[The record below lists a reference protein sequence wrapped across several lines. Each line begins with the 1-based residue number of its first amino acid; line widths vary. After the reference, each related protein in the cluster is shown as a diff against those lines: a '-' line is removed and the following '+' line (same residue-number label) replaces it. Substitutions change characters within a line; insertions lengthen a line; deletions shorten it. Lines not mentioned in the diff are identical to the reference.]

1 MTQNFAISPRILVL
15 AIALLFSL
23 SATALSQEITG
34 NIVGT
39 VKDSSGAA
47 VKGATVTITDD
58 DKGLVV
64 RTITTGD
71 EGEFS
76 APQLPSGNY
85 SLTVEAPGFKKS
97 LQTGLKLDVNQ
108 RRAVD
113 VALEAGNIAEV
124 VTVAADQ
131 VTVELTTP
139 TASTVINGDQV
150 RELSVNNRN
159 FVQLV
164 TLAPGVTN
172 DLADQVYVGTTN
184 PAGQA
189 NTVNISV
196 NGARSSSNTF
206 LVDGADITDRGSN
219 LTIQAYP
226 SIDSIGEFR
235 VLRSLYPAESGNS
248 GGGQVNII
256 TRSGG
261 DSFHGSLFEFVR
273 NERLNANDF
282 ITNSLVNPTFGRD
295 SNGKA
300 KRGPFRYNN
309 FGGTVGGPI
318 YIPNFGVGN
327 GSMFTRLKRTFFFFS
342 EEQRRDIRY
351 PSLSATVPDAALRQ
365 GIFPVDVCINRN
377 DIVGATCTG
386 ANILPRGSALPAA
399 AYNPAALAYLNQI
412 YNHLP
417 LPNAPNFTLNGSA
430 INTSNFRQEILKID
444 HTFSDRWSA
453 FYRYENDKIPTLDAN
468 SLFSSGGSLP
478 GVATTETDSPG
489 KAHTFQTT
497 FTISPSAILEARY
510 AHSYGAILS
519 KNVGL
524 LALANSSNPVTLPF
538 ANTRDRITSVFGN
551 GFGSA
556 TNGINGGLIGFG
568 PYDNFSNKNLF
579 GSNLTLIVNGSH
591 TLKLGGA
598 YSKYRKNENALVGDA
613 TGANQGIFTA
623 FSAGLPANVGTGAG
637 QSLPP
642 GVTLA
647 TAQNVQ
653 RWANFLVGN
662 ASTFVQG
669 RFDYTANLIQANIES
684 YAQDEWRFR
693 PNLTLYYG
701 VRYSRF
707 GQPNDR
713 NGRLSNFDP
722 ALYSAA
728 SAPLITGAG
737 NRIAGSGNFCNGM
750 FVNSQNVQNAAN
762 CTPGVSPFGDEIA
775 KTPNHDFA
783 PRVGLAWD
791 PFKKG
796 TTSVRMGYG
805 IYHEQFLVGFAEQ
818 IIGVNPPYQQ
828 NFTISNTRLDN
839 PAGSSANPPLLSPG
853 PIRGMDTDWK
863 TPYMQHWSLDI
874 QHQLNNKTVFTVG
887 YYGSKGTHLVGVT
900 EINDLPPGLALN
912 SMCAPGN
919 NTTATPGVTLV
930 RCQNPGY
937 AFRNSATTAAQGN
950 TNIVAGQN
958 PFTDNAILDQLRPY
972 RGYRSITMLQP
983 RYNSNYHSLQLYLQ
997 RRFGGSSQV
1006 SAAYTWSKNLT
1017 DSQNDRSNAPQNT
1030 FDISSEYSR
1039 ATLDRRHVF
1048 TMNYIYEL
1056 PFFKEQ
1062 NDIAGKLLGGW
1073 QASGIVTLN
1082 SGLPFTVTTSSFD
1095 AAGLGNNPAAIAG
1108 NRPNLLCDPNVN
1120 APQTLQQ
1127 WFNIACFQTNP
1138 ALANP
1143 VTNPIANIP
1152 GTAGRGVVQGP
1163 PTQRFDF
1170 TMTKNIRF
1178 GETMRL
1184 QLRGEAFNI
1193 FNHTNFRTLSTNVTA
1208 ANFGQVTAVRDPR
1221 TIQLGAKFIF

>member
-108 RRAVD
+108 RRSVD

-131 VTVELTTP
+131 VSVELTTP

-282 ITNSLVNPTFGRD
+282 ITNSLVNPPFGRD

-300 KRGPFRYNN
+300 KRSPFRYNN
-309 FGGTVGGPI
+309 FGGTIGGPI
-318 YIPNFGVGN
+318 YVPNFGEGR
-327 GSMFTRLKRTFFFFS
+327 GSMFTKLKRTFFFFS
-342 EEQRRDIRY
+342 EEQRKDIRY
-351 PSLSATVPDAALRQ
+351 PTLVSTAPDAALRQ
-365 GIFPVDVCINRN
+365 GIFPIPVCINRN
-377 DIVGATCTG
+377 NVPGSTCTG
-386 ANILPRGSALPAA
+386 ANILPANTPLNPALF
-399 AYNPAALAYLNQI
+399 NPAALSYINQI
-412 YNHLP
+412 YNKLP
-417 LPNAPNFTLNGSA
+417 QPLGFASA
-430 INTSNFRQEILKID
+430 YSLTSAVINKSDFRQEILKID
-444 HTFSDRWSA
+444 HAFTNRWSA
-453 FYRYENDKIPTLDAN
+453 FYRYENDKIPTLDSN

-478 GVATTETDSPG
+478 NVSTTETGSPG

-497 FTISPSAILEARY
+497 FTISPNAIIEARY

-538 ANTRDRITSVFGN
+538 ANTRDRITSVNGN
-551 GFGSA
+551 GFG
-556 TNGINGGLIGFG
+556 GLISFG

-579 GSNLTLIVNGSH
+579 GTNLTLIHGSH
-591 TLKLGGA
+591 TMKFGGS
-598 YSKYRKNENALVGDA
+598 YSKYRKNENALVGDT
-613 TGANQGIFTA
+613 TGANQGIFTT
-623 FSAGLPANVGTGAG
+623 FGTTLPTGVV
-637 QSLPP
+637 LPT
-642 GVTLA
+642 GMSTATSQNLA
-647 TAQNVQ
+647 

-662 ASTFVQG
+662 ATTFIQG
-669 RFDYTANLIQANIES
+669 RFDYTANLIQSNIEG

-722 ALYSAA
+722 LLFSRAA
-728 SAPLITGAG
+728 APLVTGAG
-737 NRIAGSGNFCNGM
+737 NRVAGTGNFCNGM
-750 FVNSQNVQNAAN
+750 FVNSQNFKTAVN
-762 CTPGVSPFGDEIA
+762 CTPGTSPFGDEIA

-791 PFKKG
+791 PFGKG
-796 TTSVRMGYG
+796 NTSVRAGYG

-818 IIGVNPPYQQ
+818 IIGVNPPYQE
-828 NFTISNTRLDN
+828 NFTIPNTRLDN
-839 PAGSSANPPLLSPG
+839 PAGGSVNPPSAAAST
-853 PIRGMDTDWK
+853 IRGMDTDWK
-863 TPYMQHWSLDI
+863 TPYMQHWSIDV
-874 QHQLNNKTVFTVG
+874 QRQLGSSMVLSVG

-912 SMCAPGN
+912 SMCAPGD
-919 NTTATPGVTLV
+919 NTTATVGVTLV
-930 RCQNPGY
+930 KCQTPGY
-937 AFRNSATTAAQGN
+937 AFRNSGTTAAQGN
-950 TNIVAGQN
+950 TNIVPGQN
-958 PFTDNAILDQLRPY
+958 PFIDNAILDQLRPY

-983 RYNSNYHSLQLYLQ
+983 RYNSNYHSLQMYMQ
-997 RRFGGSSQV
+997 KRFSGASQM
-1006 SAAYTWSKNLT
+1006 SASYTWSKNLT

-1030 FDISSEYSR
+1030 FDFRSEYSR
-1039 ATLDRRHVF
+1039 AALDRRHVF

-1056 PFFKEQ
+1056 PFFKSQ
-1062 NDIAGKLLGGW
+1062 NGFAGKVLGGW
-1073 QASGIVTLN
+1073 QANGIVTYN
-1082 SGLPFTVTTSSFD
+1082 TGLPFTITTSSYD
-1095 AAGLGNNPAAIAG
+1095 ASGLGNNPAAIAG
-1108 NRPNLLCDPNVN
+1108 NRPNILCDPNSN
-1120 APQTLQQ
+1120 APHTLQE
-1127 WFNIACFQTNP
+1127 WFTKACFQTNP
-1138 ALANP
+1138 ATTPFIPVAN
-1143 VTNPIANIP
+1143 VP

-1163 PTQRFDF
+1163 STARVDF
-1170 TMTKNIRF
+1170 TMSKNIRF
-1178 GETMRL
+1178 GETTRL
-1184 QLRGEAFNI
+1184 QLRGEAFNV
-1193 FNHTNFRTLSTNVTA
+1193 FNHTNFRTIGTNVTL
-1208 ANFGQVTAVRDPR
+1208 GTYGTVTAVRDPR
-1221 TIQLGAKFIF
+1221 TIQLGAKLIF

>member
-1 MTQNFAISPRILVL
+1 MKKHLRVTLPILSLTV
-15 AIALLFSL
+15 ALLLGFS
-23 SATALSQEITG
+23 APARAQEITG

-39 VKDSSGAA
+39 VKDTSGAA
-47 VKGATVTITDD
+47 VKGATVTITDE
-58 DKGLVV
+58 DKNLVV
-64 RTITTGD
+64 RTTITGD

-85 SLTVEAPGFKKS
+85 SMAIEAPGFKKS
-97 LQTGLKLDVNQ
+97 LQTGVKLDVNQ

-113 VALEAGNIAEV
+113 VTLEAGSIAEV

-131 VTVELTTP
+131 VAVELTTP
-139 TASTVINGDQV
+139 SASTVINGDQV

-206 LVDGADITDRGSN
+206 LIDGADITDRGSN
-219 LTIQAYP
+219 ITIQAYP

-261 DSFHGSLFEFVR
+261 NEFHGSLFEFVR

-282 ITNSLVNPTFGRD
+282 ITNSLANPTFGRD

-300 KRGPFRYNN
+300 KRSPFRYNN
-309 FGGTVGGPI
+309 FGGTFGGPI
-318 YIPNFGVGN
+318 YIPNFGEGT
-327 GSMFTRLKRTFFFFS
+327 GSMFTKLKKTFFFFS
-342 EEQRRDIRY
+342 EEQRRDLRY
-351 PSLSATVPDAALRQ
+351 PTLSSTVPDNLLRQ
-365 GIFPVDVCINRN
+365 GIFPIPVCINRN
-377 DIVGATCTG
+377 DVVGATCTG
-386 ANILPRGSALPAA
+386 ANILPIGTPLPAGLF
-399 AYNPAALAYLNQI
+399 NPAALSYINQI
-412 YNHLP
+412 YNKLP
-417 LPNAPNFTLNGSA
+417 QPNAPNYVLNSAA
-430 INTSNFRQEILKID
+430 INRANFRQEIFKID
-444 HTFSDRWSA
+444 HNFSDRWSA
-453 FYRYENDKIPTLDAN
+453 FYRYENDKIPTLDSN

-478 GVATTETDSPG
+478 GVSTTETDSPG

-497 FTISPSAILEARY
+497 FTISPRAILEARY

-519 KNVGL
+519 RNVGL
-524 LALANSSNPVTLPF
+524 LALVNSSNPVTLPF
-538 ANTRDRITSVFGN
+538 TNTRDRITSISGN
-551 GFGSA
+551 GFG
-556 TNGINGGLIGFG
+556 GLTSFG

-579 GSNLTLIVNGSH
+579 GSNLTVINGGH
-591 TLKLGGA
+591 TMKFGGA

-613 TGANQGIFTA
+613 TGANQGIFTTFGTA
-623 FSAGLPANVGTGAG
+623 LPT
-637 QSLPP
+637 
-642 GVTLA
+642 GVTASTLN
-647 TAQNVQ
+647 QNIQ

-662 ASTFVQG
+662 AATFVQG
-669 RFDYTANLIQANIES
+669 KFDYTANLIQANIEG

-722 ALYSAA
+722 ALYSVAN
-728 SAPLITGAG
+728 APQVTGAG
-737 NRIAGSGNFCNGM
+737 NRVAGTGNFCNGM
-750 FVNSQNVQNAAN
+750 FVNSQNVQTAVN
-762 CTPGVSPFGDEIA
+762 CTPGTSPFGDEIA
-775 KTPNHDFA
+775 RTPNRDFA

-791 PFKKG
+791 PFGKG
-796 TTSVRMGYG
+796 RTSVRTGYG

-818 IIGVNPPYQQ
+818 IIGVNPPYQE
-828 NFTISNTRLDN
+828 NFTILNTRLDN
-839 PAGSSANPPLLSPG
+839 PAGSAANPPSAAAST
-853 PIRGMDTDWK
+853 IRGMDTDWK
-863 TPYMQHWSLDI
+863 TPYMQHWSLDV
-874 QHQLNNKTVFTVG
+874 QHQLSSSTVFTIG

-912 SMCAPGN
+912 SFCAPGN
-919 NTTATPGVTLV
+919 NTTTTPGVTLV
-930 RCQNPGY
+930 RCQPAGY
-937 AFRNSATTAAQGN
+937 AFRNTATTIAQGN
-950 TNIVAGQN
+950 PNVVGATV
-958 PFTDNAILDQLRPY
+958 FTDNAILDQLRPY

-983 RYNSNYHSLQLYLQ
+983 RYNANYHSLQFYAQ
-997 RRFGGSSQV
+997 HRFTGASQI

-1030 FDISSEYSR
+1030 FDIRSEYSR

-1048 TMNYIYEL
+1048 SMNYIYEL
-1056 PFFKEQ
+1056 PFFKDQ
-1062 NDIAGKLLGGW
+1062 HGFAGKLLGGW
-1073 QASGIVTLN
+1073 QASGIVTYN
-1082 SGLPFTVTTSSFD
+1082 TGLPFTITTSSYD

-1108 NRPNLLCDPNVN
+1108 NRPNLLCDPNAN
-1120 APQTLQQ
+1120 APHTLQE
-1127 WFNIACFQTNP
+1127 WFSKACFQANP
-1138 ALANP
+1138 AVGTLVAN
-1143 VTNPIANIP
+1143 VP

-1163 PTQRFDF
+1163 STQRVDF

-1178 GETMRL
+1178 GEATRL

-1193 FNHTNFRTLSTNVTA
+1193 FNHTNFRTIGTNITL
-1208 ANFGQVTAVRDPR
+1208 GTYGTVTAVRDPR

>member
-1 MTQNFAISPRILVL
+1 MAL
-15 AIALLFSL
+15 ALLL
-23 SATALSQEITG
+23 SASTAAFAQEITG

-39 VKDSSGAA
+39 VRDSAGAA
-47 VKGATVTITDD
+47 VKGATVIITDE
-58 DKGLVV
+58 DKNLVV

-85 SLTVEAPGFKKS
+85 SMTVEAPNFKKS

-108 RRAVD
+108 RRIVD
-113 VALEAGNIAEV
+113 VTLEAGNIAEV

-131 VTVELTTP
+131 VAVELTTP
-139 TASTVINGDQV
+139 SASTVINGDQV

-219 LTIQAYP
+219 ITIQAYP
-226 SIDSIGEFR
+226 SVDSIGEFR

-261 DSFHGSLFEFVR
+261 GSFHGSLFEFVR

-282 ITNSLVNPTFGRD
+282 LTNASTNPPFGRD

-300 KRGPFRYNN
+300 KRSPFRYNN
-309 FGGTVGGPI
+309 FGGTIGGPV
-318 YIPNFGVGN
+318 YVPNFGIGS
-327 GSMFTRLKRTFFFFS
+327 GSMFSKLNRTFFFFS

-351 PSLSATVPDAALRQ
+351 PTLVSTVPSAALRQ
-365 GIFPVDVCINRN
+365 GIFPIPVCSNRN
-377 DIVGATCTG
+377 DVPGSTCTG
-386 ANILPRGSALPAA
+386 ANILPAGVPLPAA
-399 AYNPAALAYLNQI
+399 QFNPAALSYINQI
-412 YNHLP
+412 YNKLP
-417 LPNAPNFTLNGSA
+417 LPTGANFSLTSAA
-430 INTSNFRQEILKID
+430 INKANFRQEILKID
-444 HTFSDRWSA
+444 HSFTDRWSA

-478 GVATTETDSPG
+478 GVSTTETDSPG

-497 FTISPSAILEARY
+497 FTISPRAILEARY

-524 LALANSSNPVTLPF
+524 LALVNSSNPVTLPF
-538 ANTRDRITSVFGN
+538 TNTRDRITSISGN
-551 GFGSA
+551 GFG
-556 TNGINGGLIGFG
+556 GLTSFG

-579 GSNLTLIVNGSH
+579 GSNLTLINGSH
-591 TLKLGGA
+591 TMKFGGS

-613 TGANQGIFTA
+613 TGGNQGIFTT
-623 FSAGLPANVGTGAG
+623 FGTGLPA
-637 QSLPP
+637 
-642 GVTLA
+642 GVTASTLN
-647 TAQNVQ
+647 QNLQ

-669 RFDYTANLIQANIES
+669 RFDYTANLIQANIEA

-693 PNLTLYYG
+693 RNLTLYYG

-728 SAPLITGAG
+728 NAPQVTGAG
-737 NRIAGSGNFCNGM
+737 NRVAGTGNFCNGM
-750 FVNSQNVQNAAN
+750 FVNSQNVKTAVN
-762 CTPGVSPFGDEIA
+762 CTPGISPFGDEIA

-796 TTSVRMGYG
+796 TTSVRAGYG
-805 IYHEQFLVGFAEQ
+805 LYHEQFLVGFAEQ
-818 IIGVNPPYQQ
+818 IIGVNPPYQE

-839 PAGSSANPPLLSPG
+839 PAGSSTNPPSAAAST
-853 PIRGMDTDWK
+853 IRGMDTDWK

-874 QHQLNNKTVFTVG
+874 QHQLNSKTVFTVG

-900 EINDLPPGLALN
+900 EINDLPPGLARN
-912 SMCAPGN
+912 SFCAPGN
-919 NTTATPGVTLV
+919 NTTSTVGVTLV
-930 RCQNPGY
+930 RCQPAGY
-937 AFRNSATTAAQGN
+937 AFRNTATTIAQGN
-950 TNIVAGQN
+950 PNVVGATT
-958 PFTDNAILDQLRPY
+958 FTDNAILDQLRPY

-983 RYNSNYHSLQLYLQ
+983 RYNANYHSLQLYVQ
-997 RRFGGSSQV
+997 RRFSSSSQL

-1030 FDISSEYSR
+1030 FDIPSEYSR

-1056 PFFKEQ
+1056 PFYKSQ
-1062 NDIAGKLLGGW
+1062 QGLTGKLLGGW
-1073 QASGIVTLN
+1073 QASGIVTYN
-1082 SGLPFTVTTSSFD
+1082 TGLPFTITTSSFD

-1108 NRPNLLCDPNVN
+1108 NRPNILCDPNAT
-1120 APQTLQQ
+1120 APHTLQE
-1127 WFNIACFQTNP
+1127 WFTKSCFQTNP
-1138 ALANP
+1138 AAGTL
-1143 VTNPIANIP
+1143 VANIP

-1163 PTQRFDF
+1163 STTRVDF

-1178 GETMRL
+1178 NESMRL

-1193 FNHTNFRTLSTNVTA
+1193 LNHTNFRTIGTNVTL
-1208 ANFGQVTAVRDPR
+1208 GTYGTVTAVRDPR

>member
-1 MTQNFAISPRILVL
+1 MKQLSRTILPILLVTIAVL
-15 AIALLFSL
+15 LSL
-23 SATALSQEITG
+23 SVVASAQEITG

-47 VKGATVTITDD
+47 VKGAIVTITDD
-58 DKGLVV
+58 DKHLVV
-64 RTITTGD
+64 RTVATGD

-97 LQTGLKLDVNQ
+97 VQTGLKLDVNQ

-113 VALEAGNIAEV
+113 VSLEAGNIAEV
-124 VTVAADQ
+124 VTVAADP
-131 VTVELTTP
+131 VAVELTTP

-219 LTIQAYP
+219 ITIQAYP

-261 DSFHGSLFEFVR
+261 KNFHGSLFEFVR

-282 ITNSLVNPTFGRD
+282 LTNANPNPPFGRD

-300 KRGPFRYNN
+300 KRSPFRYNN
-309 FGGTVGGPI
+309 FGGTIGGPI
-318 YIPNFGVGN
+318 YVPNFGIGN
-327 GSMFTRLKRTFFFFS
+327 GSMLTKLKRTFFFFS
-342 EEQRRDIRY
+342 EERRKDIRY
-351 PSLSATVPDAALRQ
+351 PTLVSTAPDAALRQ
-365 GIFPVDVCINRN
+365 GIFPIPVCINRN
-377 DIVGATCTG
+377 DVPGSTCTG
-386 ANILPRGSALPAA
+386 ANILPAGTPLPAA
-399 AYNPAALAYLNQI
+399 LFNPAALSYINQI
-412 YNHLP
+412 YNSLP
-417 LPNAPNFTLNGSA
+417 QPLGFTSAYNLTSAA
-430 INTSNFRQEILKID
+430 INKADFRQEIFKID
-444 HTFSDRWSA
+444 HTFTDRLSA
-453 FYRYENDKIPTLDAN
+453 FYRFENDKIPTLDAN

-478 GVATTETDSPG
+478 GVSTTETNSPG
-489 KAHTFQTT
+489 KAHTFQAT
-497 FTISPSAILEARY
+497 FMISPRAIIEGRY

-519 KNVGL
+519 KNVGR
-524 LALANSSNPVTLPF
+524 LALINSSNPVTLPF
-538 ANTRDRITSVFGN
+538 TNTRDRITSVSGN
-551 GFGSA
+551 GFG
-556 TNGINGGLIGFG
+556 GLTSFG

-579 GSNLTLIVNGSH
+579 GSNLTLVNGNH
-591 TLKLGGA
+591 TMKFGGA
-598 YSKYRKNENALVGDA
+598 YSKYRKNENALIADG
-613 TGANQGIFTA
+613 TGANQGIFTT
-623 FSAGLPANVGTGAG
+623 FGTTLPAGVVLPAG
-637 QSLPP
+637 MSTATSQN
-642 GVTLA
+642 LA
-647 TAQNVQ
+647 

-662 ASTFVQG
+662 AATFVQG
-669 RFDYTANLIQANIES
+669 RFDYTANLIQANTEA
-684 YAQDEWRFR
+684 YGQDEWRFKS
-693 PNLTLYYG
+693 NLTLYFG

-728 SAPLITGAG
+728 NAPQVTGAG
-737 NRIAGSGNFCNGM
+737 NRVAGTGNFCNGM
-750 FVNSQNVQNAAN
+750 FVNSQNVKTATN
-762 CTPGVSPFGDEIA
+762 CTPGTSPFGDEIA
-775 KTPNHDFA
+775 RTPNHDFA

-796 TTSVRMGYG
+796 TTSVRLGYG
-805 IYHEQFLVGFAEQ
+805 MYHEQFLVGFAEQ
-818 IIGVNPPYQQ
+818 IIGVNPPYQE
-828 NFTISNTRLDN
+828 NFTINNTRLDN
-839 PAGSSANPPLLSPG
+839 PAGTATNPPSAAAST
-853 PIRGMDTDWK
+853 IRGMDTNWK
-863 TPYMQHWSLDI
+863 TPYMQHWSLDV
-874 QHQLNNKTVFTVG
+874 QHQLNSKTVFTIG

-900 EINDLPPGLALN
+900 ELNDLPPGLALN
-912 SMCAPGN
+912 SFCAPGN
-919 NTTATPGVTLV
+919 NTTSTAGVVLV
-930 RCQNPGY
+930 RCQPAGY
-937 AFRNSATTAAQGN
+937 AFRNTATTIAQGN
-950 TNIVAGQN
+950 PNVVGATT
-958 PFTDNAILDQLRPY
+958 FTDNAILDQLRPY
-972 RGYRSITMLQP
+972 KGYRSITMLQP
-983 RYNSNYHSLQLYLQ
+983 RYSSNYHSLQLYAQ
-997 RRFGGSSQV
+997 RRFGGASQL

-1017 DSQNDRSNAPQNT
+1017 NSQNDRSNAPQNT
-1030 FDISSEYSR
+1030 FDIHSEYSR
-1039 ATLDRRHVF
+1039 STLDRRQVF
-1048 TMNYIYEL
+1048 TANYIYEL
-1056 PFFKEQ
+1056 PFYKSQQGF
-1062 NDIAGKLLGGW
+1062 AGHLLGGW

-1082 SGLPFTVTTSSFD
+1082 SGLPFTITTSSFD

-1108 NRPNLLCDPNVN
+1108 NRPNLLCDPNSN
-1120 APQTLQQ
+1120 APHTRQQ

-1138 ALANP
+1138 TAGTLVAN
-1143 VTNPIANIP
+1143 VP

-1163 PTQRFDF
+1163 DTKRFDF

-1178 GETMRL
+1178 TETMRL

-1193 FNHTNFRTLSTNVTA
+1193 FNHTNFRTIGTNVTL
-1208 ANFGQVTAVRDPR
+1208 GTYGTVTAVRDPR
-1221 TIQLGAKFIF
+1221 TIQLAAKFIF

>member
-1 MTQNFAISPRILVL
+1 MKHLRTLPILSLTV
-15 AIALLFSL
+15 ALFLGL
-23 SATALSQEITG
+23 SAVAYAQEITG

-47 VKGATVTITDD
+47 VKGATVTFTDE
-58 DKGLVV
+58 DKNLVA
-64 RTITTGD
+64 RTTVSGD

-76 APQLPSGNY
+76 APQLQSGNY
-85 SLTVEAPGFKKS
+85 SITIEAPGFKKS
-97 LQTGLKLDVNQ
+97 LQTGIKLDVNQ
-108 RRAVD
+108 RRVVD
-113 VALEAGNIAEV
+113 VTLEAGNIAEV

-131 VTVELTTP
+131 VAVELTTP
-139 TASTVINGDQV
+139 SASTVINGDQV

-219 LTIQAYP
+219 ITIQAYP

-282 ITNSLVNPTFGRD
+282 LTNANANPPFGRD
-295 SNGKA
+295 SSGKA
-300 KRGPFRYNN
+300 KRSPFRYNN
-309 FGGTVGGPI
+309 FGGTIGGPI
-318 YIPNFGVGN
+318 YVPNFGEGN
-327 GSMFTRLKRTFFFFS
+327 GSMLTKLKRTFFFFS
-342 EEQRRDIRY
+342 EERRKDIRY
-351 PSLSATVPDAALRQ
+351 PTLVSSVPDAALRQ
-365 GIFPVDVCINRN
+365 GVFPIPVCINRN
-377 DIVGATCTG
+377 DVVGSTCTG
-386 ANILPRGSALPAA
+386 ANILPAGVPLSAAQF
-399 AYNPAALAYLNQI
+399 NPAALSYINQI
-412 YNHLP
+412 YNKLP
-417 LPNAPNFTLNGSA
+417 QPLGFTSGYTLTSAA
-430 INTSNFRQEILKID
+430 INKADFRQEILKID
-444 HTFSDRWSA
+444 HAFTSRWSA
-453 FYRYENDKIPTLDAN
+453 FYRYENDKIPTFDVN

-478 GVATTETDSPG
+478 GVSTTETDSPG

-497 FTISPSAILEARY
+497 FTISPRAIIEARY

-519 KNVGL
+519 RNVGL
-524 LALANSSNPVTLPF
+524 LALINSSNPVTLPF
-538 ANTRDRITSVFGN
+538 PNTRDRITSVSGN
-551 GFGSA
+551 GFG
-556 TNGINGGLIGFG
+556 GLTSFG

-579 GSNLTLIVNGSH
+579 GSNLTLINGPH
-591 TLKLGGA
+591 TLKFGGA
-598 YSKYRKNENALVGDA
+598 YSKYRKNENALVGDT

-623 FSAGLPANVGTGAG
+623 FGTA
-637 QSLPP
+637 LPP
-642 GVTLA
+642 GVGTGPGQTLPTGMTLA
-647 TAQNVQ
+647 TAQNLA

-662 ASTFVQG
+662 AVTFVQG
-669 RFDYTANLIQANIES
+669 RFDYTANLIQANIEG

-693 PNLTLYYG
+693 PNLTVYYG

-728 SAPLITGAG
+728 SAPQVTGAG
-737 NRIAGSGNFCNGM
+737 NRVAGSGNFCNGM
-750 FVNSQNVQNAAN
+750 FVNSQNVKTAVN
-762 CTPGVSPFGDEIA
+762 CTPGTSPFGDEIA

-791 PFKKG
+791 PFGKG
-796 TTSVRMGYG
+796 TTSVRAGYG

-818 IIGVNPPYQQ
+818 IIGVNPPYQE
-828 NFTISNTRLDN
+828 NFTIPNTRLDN
-839 PAGSSANPPLLSPG
+839 PAGGSANPPSAAAST
-853 PIRGMDTDWK
+853 IRGMDTNWK
-863 TPYMQHWSLDI
+863 TPYMQHWSLDV
-874 QHQLNNKTVFTVG
+874 QHQLSSTMVFSVG

-900 EINDLPPGLALN
+900 EINDLPPGLALR
-912 SMCAPGN
+912 SLCAPGN
-919 NTTATPGVTLV
+919 NTTTTPGVTLV
-930 RCQNPGY
+930 PCQTPGY

-950 TNIVAGQN
+950 TNVVGTTL
-958 PFTDNAILDQLRPY
+958 FTYNAILDQLRPY

-983 RYNSNYHSLQLYLQ
+983 RYNSNYHSLQLYTQ
-997 RRFGGSSQV
+997 KRFSGASQL
-1006 SAAYTWSKNLT
+1006 SASYTWSKNLT

-1030 FDISSEYSR
+1030 FDIPSEYSR
-1039 ATLDRRHVF
+1039 AALDRRHVF
-1048 TMNYIYEL
+1048 SMNYIYEL
-1056 PFFKEQ
+1056 PFFK
-1062 NDIAGKLLGGW
+1062 DRHDAAGKVLGGW
-1073 QASGIVTLN
+1073 QASGIITYN
-1082 SGLPFTVTTSSFD
+1082 TGLPFTITTSSYD

-1108 NRPNLLCDPNVN
+1108 NRPNILCDPNAS
-1120 APQTLQQ
+1120 APHTLQQ
-1127 WFNIACFQTNP
+1127 WFNKACFQTNP
-1138 ALANP
+1138 GLGPPFVP
-1143 VTNPIANIP
+1143 VANIP

-1163 PTQRFDF
+1163 PTARVDF

-1178 GETMRL
+1178 GETTRL

-1193 FNHTNFRTLSTNVTA
+1193 LNHTNFRTIGTNVTL
-1208 ANFGQVTAVRDPR
+1208 GTYGTVTAVRDPR

>member
-1 MTQNFAISPRILVL
+1 MKQFFRVTLPLLSLAVALLLGVS
-15 AIALLFSL
+15 AIA
-23 SATALSQEITG
+23 AAQEITG

-39 VKDSSGAA
+39 VRDASGGA
-47 VKGATVTITDD
+47 VKGAVVNITDE
-58 DKGLVV
+58 DKHLVV

-71 EGEFS
+71 DGEFA
-76 APQLPSGNY
+76 APQLPAGNY
-85 SLTVEAPGFKKS
+85 SMTVEAPGFKKS
-97 LQTGLKLDVNQ
+97 VQTDLKLDVNQ
-108 RRAVD
+108 RRTVD
-113 VALEAGNIAEV
+113 VSLEAGNISEV

-131 VTVELTTP
+131 VAVELTTP
-139 TASTVINGDQV
+139 AASTVINGDQV

-219 LTIQAYP
+219 ITIQAYP
-226 SIDSIGEFR
+226 SVDSIGEFR
-235 VLRSLYPAESGNS
+235 LLRSLYPAESGNS

-261 DSFHGSLFEFVR
+261 DSFHGSLYEFVR

-282 ITNSLVNPTFGRD
+282 LTNSLTNPPFGRD
-295 SNGKA
+295 SSGKA
-300 KRGPFRYNN
+300 KRSPFRYNN
-309 FGGTVGGPI
+309 YGGTIGGPI
-318 YIPNFGVGN
+318 FIPNFGEGR
-327 GSMFTRLKRTFFFFS
+327 GGLLTKLKRTFFFFS
-342 EEQRRDIRY
+342 EEQRKDIRY
-351 PSLSATVPDAALRQ
+351 PTLVSTVPDAALQ
-365 GIFPVDVCINRN
+365 HGIFPIPVCINRN
-377 DIVGATCTG
+377 DVAGSTCTG
-386 ANILPRGSALPAA
+386 ANILPAGTPLPAA
-399 AYNPAALAYLNQI
+399 LFNPAALSYINQI
-412 YNHLP
+412 YSKLP
-417 LPNAPNFTLNGSA
+417 QPTGANFALTSAA
-430 INTSNFRQEILKID
+430 INKSDFRQEILKID
-444 HTFSDRWSA
+444 HSFSDNWSA
-453 FYRYENDKIPTLDAN
+453 FYRYENDKIPTLDSN

-478 GVATTETDSPG
+478 GVSTTETDSPG
-489 KAHTFQTT
+489 KAHTVQTT
-497 FTISPSAILEARY
+497 FTISPKAIIEARY

-524 LALANSSNPVTLPF
+524 LALVNSSNPVTLPF
-538 ANTRDRITSVFGN
+538 ANTRDRITSVSGN
-551 GFGSA
+551 GFG
-556 TNGINGGLIGFG
+556 GLISFG

-579 GSNLTLIVNGSH
+579 GSNMTVINGSH
-591 TLKLGGA
+591 TLKFGGA
-598 YSKYRKNENALVGDA
+598 YSKYRKNENALVGDT
-613 TGANQGIFTA
+613 TGANQGIFTT
-623 FSAGLPANVGTGAG
+623 FGTTLPA
-637 QSLPP
+637 
-642 GVTLA
+642 GVTASTLNQNLA
-647 TAQNVQ
+647 

-669 RFDYTANLIQANIES
+669 KFDYTANLIQSNIEG

-722 ALYSAA
+722 ALFSSAN
-728 SAPLITGAG
+728 APLVTGAG

-750 FVNSQNVQNAAN
+750 FVNSQNPQTAVG
-762 CTPGVSPFGDEIA
+762 CTPGISPFGDEIA
-775 KTPNHDFA
+775 RTPNRDFA

-791 PFKKG
+791 PFGKG
-796 TTSVRMGYG
+796 RTSVRTGYG

-818 IIGVNPPYQQ
+818 IIGVNPPYQE

-839 PAGSSANPPLLSPG
+839 PAGSSTNPPSAAAST
-853 PIRGMDTDWK
+853 IRGMDTDWK
-863 TPYMQHWSLDI
+863 TPYMQHWSLDV
-874 QHQLNNKTVFTVG
+874 QHQLNSQTVFTIG

-912 SMCAPGN
+912 SFCAPGN
-919 NTTATPGVTLV
+919 NTPATVGVTLV
-930 RCQNPGY
+930 RCQPAGY
-937 AFRNSATTAAQGN
+937 AFRNTATTIAQGN
-950 TNIVAGQN
+950 PNVVGTTT
-958 PFTDNAILDQLRPY
+958 FTDNAILDQLRPY

-983 RYNSNYHSLQLYLQ
+983 RYNSNYHSLQTYVQ
-997 RRFGGSSQV
+997 RRFSGASQI

-1030 FDISSEYSR
+1030 FDILSEYSR
-1039 ATLDRRHVF
+1039 STLDRRHVF

-1056 PFFKEQ
+1056 PFFQSQ
-1062 NDIAGKLLGGW
+1062 NDFVGKVLGGW
-1073 QASGIVTLN
+1073 QASGIITYN
-1082 SGLPFTVTTSSFD
+1082 TGLPFTITTSSFD

-1108 NRPNLLCDPNVN
+1108 NRPNLLCDPNEN
-1120 APQTLQQ
+1120 APHTLQQ
-1127 WFNIACFQTNP
+1127 WFNTACFSPNP
-1138 ALANP
+1138 AAGTLVAN
-1143 VTNPIANIP
+1143 VP

-1163 PTQRFDF
+1163 PTQRVDF

-1178 GETMRL
+1178 SETMRL
-1184 QLRGEAFNI
+1184 QLRGEAFNVL
-1193 FNHTNFRTLSTNVTA
+1193 NHTNFRTIGTNITL
-1208 ANFGQVTAVRDPR
+1208 GTYGTVTAVRDPR

>member
-1 MTQNFAISPRILVL
+1 MTQNFHAISRLLTL
-15 AIALLFSL
+15 ALALLLSL
-23 SATALSQEITG
+23 SATAFAQEITG
-34 NIVGT
+34 NIVGN
-39 VKDSSGAA
+39 VRDSSGAA

-64 RTITTGD
+64 RTVTTGE

-85 SLTVEAPGFKKS
+85 SLTVEAPNFKKS
-97 LQTGLKLDVNQ
+97 LQTGLKLEVNQ

-113 VALEAGNIAEV
+113 VTLEAGNIAEV

-131 VTVELTTP
+131 VAVELTTP

-219 LTIQAYP
+219 ITIQAYP
-226 SIDSIGEFR
+226 SVDSIGEFR

-261 DSFHGSLFEFVR
+261 NSFHGSLFEFVR

-282 ITNSLVNPTFGRD
+282 ITNSLANPPFGRD
-295 SNGKA
+295 SDGKA

-309 FGGTVGGPI
+309 FGGTIGGPI
-318 YIPNFGVGN
+318 YIPNFGIGN
-327 GSMFTRLKRTFFFFS
+327 GSMFTKLKRTFFFFS

-351 PSLSATVPDAALRQ
+351 PTLVSSVPDNNLRQ
-365 GIFPVDVCINRN
+365 GIFPIPVCINRN
-377 DIVGATCTG
+377 DVPGSTCTG
-386 ANILPRGSALPAA
+386 ANILPAGTPLPAA
-399 AYNPAALAYLNQI
+399 QFNVAALSYINQI
-412 YNHLP
+412 YSKLP
-417 LPNAPNFTLNGSA
+417 QPNAPNFVLNSSA
-430 INTSNFRQEILKID
+430 VNRAEFRQEILKID

-478 GVATTETDSPG
+478 GVSTTETNSPG
-489 KAHTFQTT
+489 NTHTFQTT
-497 FTISPSAILEARY
+497 WTISPSAILEARY
-510 AHSYGAILS
+510 AHAYGAILS
-519 KNVGL
+519 ENVGL

-538 ANTRDRITSVFGN
+538 ANTRDRITSVSGN
-551 GFGSA
+551 GFG
-556 TNGINGGLIGFG
+556 GLTSFG

-579 GSNLTLIVNGSH
+579 GSNLTLIRGNH
-591 TLKLGGA
+591 TLKFGGA
-598 YSKYRKNENALVGDA
+598 YSKYRKNENALIGDA
-613 TGANQGIFTA
+613 TGANQGIFTTFGTA
-623 FSAGLPANVGTGAG
+623 LPV
-637 QSLPP
+637 
-642 GVTLA
+642 GVTASTLNQNLA
-647 TAQNVQ
+647 

-669 RFDYTANLIQANIES
+669 RFDYTANLIQSNIEG

-722 ALYSAA
+722 ALYSLAN
-728 SAPLITGAG
+728 APQVTGAG
-737 NRIAGSGNFCNGM
+737 NRVAGTGNFCNGM
-750 FVNSQNVQNAAN
+750 FVNTNNPQTATN
-762 CTPGVSPFGDEIA
+762 CTPGASPFGDEIT
-775 KTPNHDFA
+775 KTPNLDFA

-791 PFKKG
+791 PFRKG
-796 TTSVRMGYG
+796 TTSVRAGYG

-839 PAGSSANPPLLSPG
+839 PAGSTTNPPSAAAST
-853 PIRGMDTDWK
+853 IRGMDTDWK

-874 QHQLNNKTVFTVG
+874 QHQLNSKTVFTIG

-912 SMCAPGN
+912 SLCAPGN
-919 NTTATPGVTLV
+919 NTPTTPGVTLV
-930 RCQNPGY
+930 RCQSPGY
-937 AFRNSATTAAQGN
+937 AFRNTATTIAQGN
-950 TNIVAGQN
+950 PNFVGTTT
-958 PFTDNAILDQLRPY
+958 FTDNAILDQLRPY

-983 RYNSNYHSLQLYLQ
+983 RYNSNYHSLQFYAQ
-997 RRFGGSSQV
+997 RRFGGSSQA
-1006 SAAYTWSKNLT
+1006 SASYTWSKNLT

-1030 FDISSEYSR
+1030 FDIPSEYSR

-1056 PFFKEQ
+1056 PFYKSQ
-1062 NDIAGKLLGGW
+1062 QGAAGKLLGGW
-1073 QASGIVTLN
+1073 QASGILTYN
-1082 SGLPFTVTTSSFD
+1082 TGLPFTITTASFD

-1108 NRPNLLCDPNVN
+1108 NRPNLLCDPNSS
-1120 APQTLQQ
+1120 APHTQQQ
-1127 WFNIACFQTNP
+1127 WFNTACFQANP
-1138 ALANP
+1138 AVGTSVAN
-1143 VTNPIANIP
+1143 VP

-1163 PTQRFDF
+1163 STARIDF

-1178 GETMRL
+1178 NESMRL
-1184 QLRGEAFNI
+1184 QLRAEAFNVL
-1193 FNHTNFRTLSTNVTA
+1193 NHTNFRTIGTNITLA
-1208 ANFGQVTAVRDPR
+1208 TYGTVTAVRDPR